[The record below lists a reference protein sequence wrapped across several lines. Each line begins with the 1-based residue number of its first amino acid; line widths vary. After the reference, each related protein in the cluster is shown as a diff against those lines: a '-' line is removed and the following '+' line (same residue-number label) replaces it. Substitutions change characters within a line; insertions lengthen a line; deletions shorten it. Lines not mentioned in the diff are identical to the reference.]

1 MQIGDL
7 VKVLWPGMTRH
18 GQLCVIIKLYNVRPE
33 PNRVSESNN
42 RGFLRCGVIADI
54 FFVSGGNFSLYIDRL
69 EVVDE
74 SR

>member
-7 VKVLWPGMTRH
+7 AKVNWPDSVRD
-18 GQLCVIIKLYNVRPE
+18 GQLCVITGLFTVRPE
-33 PNRVSESNN
+33 PDRVSESNN
-42 RGFLRCGVIADI
+42 RGFLRRGRVANV
-54 FFVSGGNFSLYIDRL
+54 FFVSGGNYSLYIDRL